1 MKKIFSIAIITAG
14 IFAASAASAVNV
26 EMKDFINGIIGIEGK
41 TENAGDDINVLIL
54 NPDASPEAAE
64 ADSSLIQYSNGF
76 KSSADGSYS
85 VSVKLKDGFSGSFP
99 VYVKES
105 GGEISEF
112 KIYYA
117 EMPEKIEA
125 AQRLVSAGE
134 NTEAVFGEVKV
145 ILSLDTKLINDI
157 DIKNCCNM
165 LSESLKNS
173 PISFDSANPESSEN
187 ITKLNDLIKRIKT
200 FALTESFNQGKVSSV
215 YQNGILLYD
224 DITELS
230 GLLSK
235 YDVNAYKLFCDK
247 LTPDG
252 KNKVISA
259 LCGKNI
265 KTVSELQKRFTD
277 AVMFFGISC
286 NKEQGY
292 GYIGEYISEKNV
304 LFAKGSTADISDY
317 LSLNDPKK
325 NEVFAKVKQNQGTL
339 TIDNYLQM
347 VNDYAKAANNTQGG
361 GSAAGGG
368 SSASGG
374 SSVQIPSRGDTDAG
388 SNNSEAVFSDL
399 NGYDWAKD
407 AIEYLYKKNI
417 ISGSGEKLF
426 SPGGY
431 LTREQAAKIICN
443 AFSVNET
450 SEKAG
455 FKDVIAGEWY
465 EKYVMAAQSSG
476 IMLGTSE
483 SEFGVGM
490 NITRQDLAVTLYRA
504 MGAADEEAAC
514 SFTDSEDIDDYAKQA
529 VAYLSD
535 MGIINGYEDGSFLP
549 HRYVTRAEAA
559 KLIYG
564 IIK

>member
-1 MKKIFSIAIITAG
+1 MKKIFSIAMITAV
-14 IFAASAASAVNV
+14 IFAASSASAVNV

-54 NPDASPEAAE
+54 NPNASSKAAE
-64 ADSSLIQYSNGF
+64 TDSSLIQYSNGF
-76 KSSADGSYS
+76 KSSADGSYFI
-85 VSVKLKDGFSGSFP
+85 SVKLKDGFSGSFP

-105 GGEISEF
+105 GGETSEF

-157 DIKNCCNM
+157 DIKNCCDM
-165 LSESLKNS
+165 LSESLKKN
-173 PISFDSANPESSEN
+173 PISFDSTNPESDEN
-187 ITKLNDLIKRIKT
+187 IAKLNDLIKRIKT
-200 FALTESFNQGKVSSV
+200 FALIESFNQGKVSSV

-235 YDVNAYKLFCDK
+235 YDVTAYKLFSDN
-247 LTPDG
+247 LTLDG
-252 KNKVISA
+252 KNKVISE

-265 KTVSELQKRFTD
+265 KNISELQKRFTD
-277 AVMFFGISC
+277 AVMYFGISC

-304 LFAKGSTADISDY
+304 LFAKGNTADISDY
-317 LSLNDPKK
+317 LSLNDSKE
-325 NEVFAKVKQNQGTL
+325 NEVFAKVKQNQNSL
-339 TIDNYLQM
+339 TINNYLQK
-347 VNDYAKAANNTQGG
+347 VNDYAKAAKDTQNSGG
-361 GSAAGGG
+361 TGGTGGGG
-368 SSASGG
+368 SSALYGYQ
-374 SSVQIPSRGDTDAG
+374 VPSKED
-388 SNNSEAVFSDL
+388 NNGRDNPETVFTDL
-399 NGYDWAKD
+399 NGYGWAKD
-407 AIEYLYKKNI
+407 AIEYLYEKNI

-443 AFSVNET
+443 AFSINET
-450 SEKAG
+450 SEKAE
-455 FKDVIAGEWY
+455 FKDVFDGEWY
-465 EKYVMAAQSSG
+465 EKYVMAAQSAG
-476 IMLGTSE
+476 VMLGISE

-490 NITRQDLAVTLYRA
+490 NITRQDLAVILYRA
-504 MGAADEEAAC
+504 MGAADETAEC
-514 SFTDSEDIDDYAKQA
+514 SFTDSADINDYAKQA
-529 VAYLSD
+529 VAYLFGK
-535 MGIINGYEDGSFLP
+535 GIINGYEDGSFLP